1 MARNQQQGTKP
12 KPDFAAMNAN
22 SAKIVGTA
30 LAVID
35 TQLGSGT
42 AAKYN
47 AARLVDDLKWSTE
60 KAYVKQIFER
70 SELLCKA
77 LLESPYSLPVAL
89 QSAAALGLTLDPNQ
103 SLAFLVPQRPRQGA
117 PYEVVLKVSYKG
129 MEQAVLASGTVTAI
143 QTELVY
149 ENDEFDYGVN
159 IDGPYLTFK
168 MARGDRGAL
177 TDCFCLAR
185 YANGEKHVEVMSAA
199 DLAAVEEAAFTF
211 GNGKAP
217 AWAGHFKPEMQ
228 KKSCVRRASKH
239 WPKSPVLAKL
249 AQVYDTENLMV
260 FETKGGVIEGELV
273 APTLGDI
280 ELAALDEALAALP
293 EEQRAKWYL
302 MKAQAEG
309 YPSIRD
315 VPLELFEK
323 VKADLTHRL
332 GLFQKNRQPQ
342 QEGAE

>member
-1 MARNQQQGTKP
+1 MARTQQKQQDRP
-12 KPDFAAMNAN
+12 KPDFEAMNAA
-22 SAKIVGTA
+22 SAKVVNTA

-35 TQLGSGT
+35 KQLGSGT

-47 AARLVDDLKWSTE
+47 AARLVEDLKWPTE
-60 KAYVKQIFER
+60 KVYVKQLFER
-70 SELLCKA
+70 SDLLCKA
-77 LLESPYSLPVAL
+77 LLESPNTLPMAL

-103 SLAFLVPQRPRQGA
+103 ALAFLVPQRPRQGA

-159 IDGPYLTFK
+159 IDGPYITFK

-177 TDCFCLAR
+177 TDCFCLTR
-185 YANGEKHVEVMSAA
+185 YANGEKHVEVMPVA
-199 DLAAVEEAAFTF
+199 DLLAVEQAALAF

-217 AWAGHFKPEMQ
+217 AWTGKFRSEMQ
-228 KKSCVRRASKH
+228 KKSCVRRAAKH
-239 WPKSPVLAKL
+239 WPKSPVLTKL
-249 AQVYDTENLMV
+249 TQVYDTENPMV
-260 FETKGGVIEGELV
+260 FKDMIEGEV
-273 APTLGDI
+273 VKPTFGDAEI
-280 ELAALDEALAALP
+280 EQLDEALASLP
-293 EEQRAKWYL
+293 EAQRAKWYA

-309 YPSIRD
+309 YAGIRE

-323 VKADLTHRL
+323 FKGDLVQRM
-332 GLFQKNRQPQ
+332 GLIHKNAPQ
-342 QEGAE
+342 EPQA